1 MPASEHD
8 LLIATRRDLH
18 RHPELGFQEHRT
30 AGIAAERLRAAGYD
44 VRTGVAE
51 TGVVGSLRG
60 AGDGPTLLLRADM
73 DALPLREEC
82 THDFVSTHAGRMHA
96 CGHDAHVAIGLAVA
110 ERLARTRGEWRGT
123 VKYVFQPA
131 EEGGGGARRM
141 LAEGVL
147 DGVDAA
153 LGLHVWSSLPSG
165 VVGVVP
171 GGFMAGAAEFSIRIQ
186 GRGGHG
192 AMPHETV
199 DAVYVAS
206 QVVVALQGVVARNLS
221 PLEPAVIS
229 VTAFHAGDAFNVIAD
244 RAELRGTT
252 RMFDPELSVQI
263 ERRMRETIAGLCD
276 ALGATFTF
284 DYDLNTPPTVND
296 AGMAELVRA
305 GAVEIVGEQRVRT
318 DDAVRTMG
326 AEDFGEFLIEVPGCY
341 FFVGARNEST
351 GAVHPHHSPH
361 FDLCEDAMPVGVA
374 VLERA
379 ATRFL
384 QR

>member
-1 MPASEHD
+1 
-8 LLIATRRDLH
+8 
-18 RHPELGFQEHRT
+18 
-30 AGIAAERLRAAGYD
+30 
-44 VRTGVAE
+44 
-51 TGVVGSLRG
+51 
-60 AGDGPTLLLRADM
+60 
-73 DALPLREEC
+73 
-82 THDFVSTHAGRMHA
+82 
-96 CGHDAHVAIGLAVA
+96 
-110 ERLARTRGEWRGT
+110 
-123 VKYVFQPA
+123 
-131 EEGGGGARRM
+131 
-141 LAEGVL
+141 
-147 DGVDAA
+147 
-153 LGLHVWSSLPSG
+153 
-165 VVGVVP
+165 
-171 GGFMAGAAEFSIRIQ
+171 
-186 GRGGHG
+186 
-192 AMPHETV
+192 
-199 DAVYVAS
+199 
-206 QVVVALQGVVARNLS
+206 VVARNLS

-252 RMFDPELSVQI
+252 RMFDPALSVQI
-263 ERRMRETIAGLCD
+263 ERRMHDTISGVCD

-305 GAVEIVGEQRVRT
+305 SAVEIVGEQLVRT

-326 AEDFGEFLIEVPGCY
+326 AEDFGEFLLEVPGCY